1 MQLGNIYP
9 TKKRA
14 NPNQGRVYHPDGLSP
29 SLNCMTGGGR
39 QPYIIERD
47 GDCVRVRRY
56 TPKECFRLMGFDD
69 EDVDALIEAGI
80 SNTQLYKLA
89 GNSIVVDVVE
99 CLFCQIFDS
108 NNEIWV

>member
-1 MQLGNIYP
+1 
-9 TKKRA
+9 
-14 NPNQGRVYHPDGLSP
+14 
-29 SLNCMTGGGR
+29 MTGGGR
-39 QPYIIERD
+39 QPYIIERN

-56 TPKECFRLMGFDD
+56 TPRECLRLMGFDD
-69 EDVDALIEAGI
+69 ADVDALIEAGI

-89 GNSIVVDVVE
+89 GNSIVVDAVE